1 MTELES
7 AIALIRKEISKHEMD
22 LRRAEQRNGARDE
35 ELQRL
40 RDKIAQKRLVIE
52 SACENERTQ
61 QEYKFAIEMYQ
72 RLLRDKLVENRNL
85 RLHLAM
91 LTKGDDADGEK
102 GVDCRLL

>member
-52 SACENERTQ
+52 SVHENNRSLES
-61 QEYKFAIEMYQ
+61 YQ
-72 RLLRDKLVENRNL
+72 RLLRDKLIENRNL
-85 RLHLAM
+85 RLQLAM
-91 LTKGDDADGEK
+91 ITKGEDADGEK
-102 GVDCRLL
+102 RLDCRLE

>member
-22 LRRAEQRNGARDE
+22 LRRAELRNGARDE

-52 SACENERTQ
+52 SVHENNRSLES
-61 QEYKFAIEMYQ
+61 YQ
-72 RLLRDKLVENRNL
+72 RLLRDKLIENRNL
-85 RLHLAM
+85 SLRLAM
-91 LTKGDDADGEK
+91 ITKGDDADGEK
-102 GVDCRLL
+102 GLDGRLL